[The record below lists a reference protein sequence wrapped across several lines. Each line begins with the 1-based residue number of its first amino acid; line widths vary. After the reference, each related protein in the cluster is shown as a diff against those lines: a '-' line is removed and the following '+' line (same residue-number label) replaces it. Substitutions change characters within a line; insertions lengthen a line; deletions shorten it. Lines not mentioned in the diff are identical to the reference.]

1 MRLKFKD
8 RRAFERRGNDFLD
21 FARSYLSEA
30 FPNPD
35 RQGCPPDAALRSLA
49 FNPTEGEP
57 AVTEHL
63 AACSPCFRRYGE
75 LLTELKAQREQE
87 KRFSLDRIPVWT
99 KAHPVLAGAAALC
112 LLLIAIGVGFLL
124 RGIRQPNTAP
134 IDAHRKPNPTE
145 PRNPA
150 VAYLPF
156 GLDLRTLSPTR
167 GSESPATGTKRRVLV
182 PSSPL
187 HLTLTLPLA
196 SPEGRYELKLTA
208 QDQTFWSKPARAHLQ
223 KGKTL
228 IEVDA
233 DFAQIRAGNY
243 SLEVRS
249 STGIRFVQLVSIQ
262 NASPPSAEQKP

>member
-63 AACSPCFRRYGE
+63 AACSPCFRRYRE

-99 KAHPVLAGAAALC
+99 KAHPVLVGTAALC
-112 LLLIAIGVGFLL
+112 L
-124 RGIRQPNTAP
+124 QTT
-134 IDAHRKPNPTE
+134 K
-145 PRNPA
+145 
-150 VAYLPF
+150 Y
-156 GLDLRTLSPTR
+156 
-167 GSESPATGTKRRVLV
+167 GS
-182 PSSPL
+182 
-187 HLTLTLPLA
+187 
-196 SPEGRYELKLTA
+196 
-208 QDQTFWSKPARAHLQ
+208 
-223 KGKTL
+223 
-228 IEVDA
+228 
-233 DFAQIRAGNY
+233 N
-243 SLEVRS
+243 
-249 STGIRFVQLVSIQ
+249 
-262 NASPPSAEQKP
+262 

>member
-1 MRLKFKD
+1 MRMRIKN
-8 RRAFERRGNDFLD
+8 RAALETKKRELLD
-21 FARSYLSEA
+21 SARSYLSEA

-49 FNPTEGEP
+49 FNPIESEP
-57 AVTEHL
+57 AMTEHL

-112 LLLIAIGVGFLL
+112 LLLIAIGVGFLP

-156 GLDLRTLSPTR
+156 GLD
-167 GSESPATGTKRRVLV
+167 
-182 PSSPL
+182 
-187 HLTLTLPLA
+187 
-196 SPEGRYELKLTA
+196 
-208 QDQTFWSKPARAHLQ
+208 
-223 KGKTL
+223 
-228 IEVDA
+228 
-233 DFAQIRAGNY
+233 
-243 SLEVRS
+243 
-249 STGIRFVQLVSIQ
+249 
-262 NASPPSAEQKP
+262 